1 MREDIGIK
9 KILQNKMLR
18 KLKLNLPHIL
28 TVVELIWLLFMITIL
43 IKKFGLD
50 LAMPDPMH
58 VSHKK

>member
-9 KILQNKMLR
+9 KFLQNKMLT

-28 TVVELIWLLFMITIL
+28 TVIELIWLLFMITIL
-43 IKKFGLD
+43 IKKFGLG